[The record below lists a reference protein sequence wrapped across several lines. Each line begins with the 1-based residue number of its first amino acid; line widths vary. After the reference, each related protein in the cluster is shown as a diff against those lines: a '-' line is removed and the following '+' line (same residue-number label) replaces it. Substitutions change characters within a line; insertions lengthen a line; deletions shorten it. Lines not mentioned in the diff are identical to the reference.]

1 MSSTNGPKQIGDALG
16 GLDGTL
22 ARLKAGTEQRHRK
35 RVEAEARPGE
45 LFAQAES
52 RLRAEDAAKE
62 REATQEK
69 ERQQAAAIPAKADH
83 MVAVEYRM
91 AGKVIA
97 PSTA

>member
-45 LFAQAES
+45 LFAQAGVS
-52 RLRAEDAAKE
+52 SFSV
-62 REATQEK
+62 Q
-69 ERQQAAAIPAKADH
+69 
-83 MVAVEYRM
+83 
-91 AGKVIA
+91 
-97 PSTA
+97 